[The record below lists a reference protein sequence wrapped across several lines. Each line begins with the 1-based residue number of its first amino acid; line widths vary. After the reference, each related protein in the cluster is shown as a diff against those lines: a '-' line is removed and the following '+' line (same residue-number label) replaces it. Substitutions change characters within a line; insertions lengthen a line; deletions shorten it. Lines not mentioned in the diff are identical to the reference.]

1 MLLEFR
7 LRNYRSFAQEAV
19 LSLVASPDKSLLDE
33 NTAPTDVRSVPRAVR
48 TSVVYGANASGKSNL
63 LRALMMMG
71 AIVRESFALKPEQQ
85 YLVQPFRLD
94 PALAEKPTMFEITI
108 VLGGVRYQYGF
119 EVTPARIVAEW
130 LLVYRSAK
138 PQRWIDRRYDPGTGK
153 ETFEFSDHLTGHK
166 RAWQDATRPNALFLS
181 TAVQLNSEQLKPLHA
196 WLTESLVVL
205 LDGGMIPFSFSTQMV
220 QNPEGMEAIRSIM
233 GAADIAIASISAVKK
248 KSVLQQ
254 IKFDLATGRA
264 DTTTEPGEMLFPM
277 FRHRAS
283 ENAADFAYDDESQGT
298 QKLFALAGP
307 LLDIIKNGK
316 TLVIDELD
324 RSLHPL
330 LVRQIIRTFHDPVLN
345 KSGAQLIF
353 STHDTTLLD
362 AELLRRDQIWLIEK
376 RADQSSELVPLTE
389 FSPRKGEALEK
400 GYLSGRYGG
409 IPILRERLLAETARG
424 EG

>member
-7 LRNYRSFAQEAV
+7 LRNYRSFAQESG
-19 LSLVASPDKSLLDE
+19 LTLVASPDTSLADT
-33 NTAPTDVRSVPRAVR
+33 NTAATGVASVPHTVR
-48 TSVVYGANASGKSNL
+48 TAVVYGANASGKSNL
-63 LRALMMMG
+63 LRAMFMMS

-94 PALAEKPTMFEITI
+94 PGLADKPTMFEATI
-108 VLGGVRYQYGF
+108 VLSGVRYQYGF
-119 EVTPARIVAEW
+119 EVTPTRIIAEW
-130 LLVYRSAK
+130 LLVYKRAK
-138 PQRWIDRRYDPGTGK
+138 PQKWIDRRYNPKTNE
-153 ETFEFSDHLTGHK
+153 ETFDFSDHLAGHK

-205 LDGGMIPFSFSTQMV
+205 LDGGMIPFNFSTQMV
-220 QNPEGMEAIRSIM
+220 QSPEGMQAIRSIM
-233 GAADIAIASISAVKK
+233 GAADIAISSISAVKK
-248 KSVLQQ
+248 KSMLQQ
-254 IKFDLATGRA
+254 IKLDLATGRT
-264 DTTTEPGEMLFPM
+264 DTTSEPGEMLLPF
-277 FRHRAS
+277 FRHEAS
-283 ENAADFAYDDESQGT
+283 DNSAEFAYDDESQGT

-330 LVRQIIRTFHDPVLN
+330 LVRQIIRTFQDPELN
-345 KSGAQLIF
+345 TTGAQLVF

-362 AELLRRDQIWLIEK
+362 TDLLRRDQIWLIEK
-376 RADQSSELVPLTE
+376 RADQSSELIPLTE

-409 IPILRERLLAETARG
+409 IPILHDRLLTRSARG
-424 EG
+424 QG